1 MNLNQANF
9 EIERILRSLDKVNRK
24 ASLDKQL
31 QRLSEV
37 RQGISGSEID
47 AYIYEK
53 IKAAYKK
60 LEVRKDVLEEKN
72 KLKENEQIT
81 VDGGMPLTY
90 AEAIKEE
97 KKKLS
102 IAIGRN
108 EEECLK
114 KAIELFKEPEV
125 IVDAKL
131 TQINDNA
138 SLIKRNE
145 KDIVEYMAY
154 KEAMGNAY
162 VDKYLYCETVIDVM
176 KQVKDKKR
184 DHLTAAAGDRE
195 DIEKDIIGCLN
206 KLVDLGVEKI
216 PKIVIEDNDG
226 NDLIDF
232 DKIDDLDP
240 SNYKDEKDTMEEMI
254 KKNLKNTRDRH
265 SMIQLA
271 KALNIEKIDEMKDEA
286 KDKDGNPKGES
297 EVSVLV
303 HHVSNFIVDLDNKN
317 KKLKT
322 ENINA
327 LKSVKKFAK
336 IADMEVKQDENGSY
350 TYNEVA
356 KSGNGE
362 FTKEN
367 WDEDYRNNTRRGRI
381 QDRYVY
387 YRKEGFN
394 PVLSRMFS
402 IFGKK
407 EAHKAISE
415 EKRKN
420 RVDIART
427 NYAESFKKIYAA
439 GGINEKAAFEK
450 AVSNTKVK
458 TTKER

>member
-31 QRLSEV
+31 QRLSKV

-81 VDGGMPLTY
+81 VDGGMPITY

-145 KDIVEYMAY
+145 KDIAEYMAY

-162 VDKYLYCETVIDVM
+162 IDKYLYCEKVIDVM
-176 KQVKDKKR
+176 KQVKDKKN
-184 DHLTAAAGDRE
+184 DHLTAAVGDRE
-195 DIEKDIIGCLN
+195 EIEEDIIGYL
-206 KLVDLGVEKI
+206 KELVDLGVENI
-216 PKIVIEDNDG
+216 PDILSLDPDG
-226 NDLIDF
+226 NIQIDF

-254 KKNLKNTRDRH
+254 KKNLKNAKDRY

-271 KALNIEKIDEMKDEA
+271 EALNIKNISEMKDEA

-303 HHVSNFIVDLDNKN
+303 HHVSNFIGDLDNKN
-317 KKLKT
+317 KKLKA
-322 ENINA
+322 ENIVA

-402 IFGKK
+402 IFGRK
-407 EAHKAISE
+407 ETHKAISE